1 MEPRPSSTCGAR
13 NRRGPDE
20 RPPNRKRNHPPPSFL
35 ETTRLDGVKPPQTPK
50 PLRYKT
56 PSRHQRV
63 LELLLGGHGL
73 EVARE
78 ELVGLVGAREGPA
91 SWRAS
96 TASRGGARETST
108 ARPDAGPR
116 FWSGSCWK
124 TWRLTSVRSDRAAGA
139 NASTETCARRRRGHT
154 LLNSAAARP
163 RAPRSGASN
172 RGSADVGSSVRERAP
187 CGFWSRGSAA
197 SRAGGGTRFHAEF
210 YNRCSR

>member
-1 MEPRPSSTCGAR
+1 MKGRKMEPRPSSTCGAR

-91 SWRAS
+91 FVCGLGVCRRVDGVRRPGVSGRRARDVDRTS
-96 TASRGGARETST
+96 GRGRATSGPGPAGRLAASR
-108 ARPDAGPR
+108 PR
-116 FWSGSCWK
+116 A
-124 TWRLTSVRSDRAAGA
+124 LLIALP
-139 NASTETCARRRRGHT
+139 ARRRRRTPAVGCDLRQST
-154 LLNSAAARP
+154 LVGAARCESWLP
-163 RAPRSGASN
+163 RCVHDRS
-172 RGSADVGSSVRERAP
+172 RRQECVFKH
-187 CGFWSRGSAA
+187 GFGR
-197 SRAGGGTRFHAEF
+197 
-210 YNRCSR
+210 

>member
-1 MEPRPSSTCGAR
+1 MKGRKMEPRPSSTCGAR

-154 LLNSAAARP
+154 PQLGG
-163 RAPRSGASN
+163 GATE
-172 RGSADVGSSVRERAP
+172 GSSQRSLEPWERRRRLVRQRE
-187 CGFWSRGSAA
+187 SAMRFLVQGKRCVA
-197 SRAGGGTRFHAEF
+197 SGRRDTIPR
-210 YNRCSR
+210 